1 MNWLNGAISS
11 AGLALSATAD
21 NEIRIPVN
29 EISTASSSLTL
40 NGVSIHSATAIQ
52 STTELVNNINAQS
65 STTRVEARLGL
76 RWRVILSNAQG
87 FEGQTISL
95 GAGSTVFSNLSGDI
109 QAGITISATR
119 SSGDTSERSIALTLS
134 ETGSATD
141 LAKLGFATTLQAPK
155 ALEKTLSF
163 SQQGPWAIPRN
174 SVPDTPKGHRP
185 AAIAHIDPRGR
196 LYFRFGLSNP

>member
-1 MNWLNGAISS
+1 M
-11 AGLALSATAD
+11 
-21 NEIRIPVN
+21 
-29 EISTASSSLTL
+29 
-40 NGVSIHSATAIQ
+40 SIHSSTAIQ

-65 STTRVEARLGL
+65 STTKVEARLDFDGAL
-76 RWRVILSNAQG
+76 ILSNAQG

-155 ALEKTLSF
+155 ALEKIYRFHNGSLGNTADLSARYQGSTDPLQLRSSTLEVTFISIRF
-163 SQQGPWAIPRN
+163 IKTGHPGPRFWP
-174 SVPDTPKGHRP
+174 SVPMYQVSQLR
-185 AAIAHIDPRGR
+185 IRICR
-196 LYFRFGLSNP
+196 